1 MTKHFLIYG
10 QVQGVGYRRFT
21 QRAGQDLGLKGWVRN
36 LFDGR
41 VEVLA
46 DGEVETLDALQKLL
60 KKGPSHA
67 LVDRVEVV
75 EKNVI
80 ISKSAFVVLEDGE
93 GLL

>member
-10 QVQGVGYRRFT
+10 QVQGVGYRRFA
-21 QRAGQDLGLKGWVRN
+21 QRVGQGLGLKGWVRN

-46 DGEVETLDALQKLL
+46 EGKVENLDALQKLL
-60 KKGPSHA
+60 NQGPSHA
-67 LVDRVEVV
+67 LVDRVEAI

-80 ISKSAFVVLEDGE
+80 ISKGAFLVLEDGE